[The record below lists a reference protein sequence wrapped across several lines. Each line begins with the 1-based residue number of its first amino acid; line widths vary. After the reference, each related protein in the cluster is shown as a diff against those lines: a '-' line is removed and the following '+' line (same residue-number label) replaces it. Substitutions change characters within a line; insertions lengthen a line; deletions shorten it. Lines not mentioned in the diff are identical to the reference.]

1 MKDKSVHTS
10 KFVSII
16 LVCIIS
22 LINWK
27 GVIADVYSMESESQI
42 NTILEEAI
50 KDTEKAL
57 KNAKQG
63 NEELTTLHIIEA
75 LKRYKKIDNLELTS
89 KLRSTRNKLKS
100 ARKNM
105 KRGEA
110 EMAADDLNEVLDYTK
125 DIVCCPSY

>member
-1 MKDKSVHTS
+1 
-10 KFVSII
+10 
-16 LVCIIS
+16 
-22 LINWK
+22 
-27 GVIADVYSMESESQI
+27 MESESQI